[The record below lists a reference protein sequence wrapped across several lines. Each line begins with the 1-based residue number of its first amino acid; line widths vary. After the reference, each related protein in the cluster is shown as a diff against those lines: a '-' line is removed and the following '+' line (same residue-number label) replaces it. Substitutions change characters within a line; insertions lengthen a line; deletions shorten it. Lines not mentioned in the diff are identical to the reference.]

1 MRPERKDIENLIAR
15 EPCAHPS
22 SEYRPACREASTQ
35 RDGVAGNTPRRR
47 YVRMSAIRSLTLA
60 RDVPIMAST
69 VYGSHTVSIRR
80 KDSEK
85 EPSSPVMTVV
95 W

>member
-1 MRPERKDIENLIAR
+1 MSSPEILPDAAR
-15 EPCAHPS
+15 LLAS
-22 SEYRPACREASTQ
+22 S
-35 RDGVAGNTPRRR
+35 
-47 YVRMSAIRSLTLA
+47 IRSLTLA
-60 RDVPIMAST
+60 RDVPIMTST